1 MTRNTVAQLDGMH
14 MTKKA
19 DIPAVRSHGP
29 GRVSARRRALI
40 LGAAGLG
47 VGGGVWAQA
56 PRQGSASGGG
66 APLPAI
72 GQALA
77 LPDQVELLD
86 GSTLRPLHDRSKVL
100 VLYWWAS
107 WCPFCAI
114 QSPMMDKL
122 WRTRRDGGLQMLGLS
137 IDKKRED
144 AVAYLRAKG
153 YAFASTLVTPQIETI
168 LPRAKGLPVTVV
180 LGRDGKV
187 VMAEAG
193 QLFAEDIDEIA
204 RFL

>member
-1 MTRNTVAQLDGMH
+1 MPAIKPPAQPHHTRT
-14 MTKKA
+14 
-19 DIPAVRSHGP
+19 
-29 GRVSARRRALI
+29 VSAWRRALI
-40 LGAAGLG
+40 FGSAWLGVAGAAQ
-47 VGGGVWAQA
+47 AQT

-66 APLPAI
+66 APLPAL
-72 GQALA
+72 GQPLA
-77 LPDQVELLD
+77 LPEEVELLD
-86 GSTLRPLHDRSKVL
+86 GSTLRPLRGRDKVL

-122 WRTRRDGGLQMLGLS
+122 WRARRDDGLQMLGLS

-144 AVAYLRAKG
+144 AIAYLRAKG
-153 YAFASTLVTPQIETI
+153 YAFASTLVTPQIEQI

-193 QLFAEDIDEIA
+193 QLFPEDIDEIA